1 MKQNPI
7 IGCMRWGVWGENFST
22 AQYDTIINQCLE
34 IGLTEFDHAVFKCL
48 RPTGRSMP
56 LSPII
61 QVPNI

>member
-34 IGLTEFDHAVFKCL
+34 IGLTEFDHADIFADFL
-48 RPTGRSMP
+48 GF
-56 LSPII
+56 
-61 QVPNI
+61 